1 MSQSARVTSIDALQ
15 DWKNALA
22 VFQDHAKEAVVT
34 LELEVRRMFD
44 WLDDQRKFWQAEIR
58 RREDEVVQ
66 AKSELWRRKNMPI
79 IEHPDC
85 VEQEK
90 ALKRAQRRLEEA
102 QEKLE
107 KTRHW
112 GPALKRA
119 VDEYESHGRRL
130 AAILET
136 DVPRSL
142 GVLEQRIGALE
153 AYVALTAPAESR
165 VQNPE
170 SKVQGPKLSVSA
182 EAADAADGG
191 GPPQ

>member
-44 WLDDQRKFWQAEIR
+44 WLDDQRRFWQAEIR

-90 ALKRAQRRLEEA
+90 ALRRAQARLDEA
-102 QEKLE
+102 HHKLE
-107 KTRHW
+107 KTRRW
-112 GPALKRA
+112 APALKRA
-119 VDEYESHGRRL
+119 VDEYECHGRRL
-130 AAILET
+130 AAILES
-136 DVPRSL
+136 DVPRAL
-142 GVLEQRIGALE
+142 GVLEQRIRSLD
-153 AYVALTAPAESR
+153 AYVALTPPADSTAM
-165 VQNPE
+165 V
-170 SKVQGPKLSVSA
+170 SK
-182 EAADAADGG
+182 DAAPTPRDTSAAG
-191 GPPQ
+191 GPQ

>member
-1 MSQSARVTSIDALQ
+1 MSQSARVTSIDALA
-15 DWKNALA
+15 DWKSALA
-22 VFQDHAKEAVVT
+22 VFGDHAREAVVT
-34 LELEVRRMFD
+34 IELEVRRMFD

-58 RREDEVVQ
+58 RREDEVAQ

-90 ALKRAQRRLEEA
+90 TFRRAQLRLDEA
-102 QEKLE
+102 HDKLE
-107 KTRHW
+107 KTRRW
-112 GPALKRA
+112 LPALKRA

-130 AAILET
+130 AAMLET

-153 AYVALTAPAESR
+153 AYVALTAPAGSTASVANEAPPNSEGTPPATG
-165 VQNPE
+165 NAE
-170 SKVQGPKLSVSA
+170 GEPK
-182 EAADAADGG
+182 
-191 GPPQ
+191 